1 MAEVPEIQFMKPAA
15 FTVGADVY
23 RGTTGL
29 QFTKNEGEFYN
40 VIPEGELTPTRQEQV
55 QSDRPSV
62 EFTVSGN
69 SIQLLNL
76 SGTQAAT
83 ATIVGV
89 DAMTGNAVTITLTNP
104 SFRNSQGSPDRTR
117 PGTYSLRGEATA
129 IAFA

>member
-1 MAEVPEIQFMKPAA
+1 MAEVAEVQFMKPAA
-15 FTVGADVY
+15 FTIGADVY

-29 QFTKNEGEFYN
+29 QFSKNAGEYYN
-40 VIPEGELTPTRQEQV
+40 VIPEGAMEPTRQEQIESERV
-55 QSDRPSV
+55 PV

-83 ATIVGV
+83 ATIAGV

-104 SFRNSQGSPDRTR
+104 SFRGSQGSPDRKR